1 MNNVYS
7 TVIWTG
13 GLLYDLR
20 MYLIAQRRN
29 VVRHLHFN
37 GGLTIINQIR
47 NMTFIVDIQ
56 RSHKD
61 IRWKV
66 FNTWGVIDH
75 SVMIQ
80 SRGVRSFSRPLT
92 WVI

>member
-1 MNNVYS
+1 MHNVYS

-20 MYLIAQRRN
+20 MHLIAQRRN

-47 NMTFIVDIQ
+47 NMT
-56 RSHKD
+56 
-61 IRWKV
+61 IRYLKI
-66 FNTWGVIDH
+66 TQGYKMEGV
-75 SVMIQ
+75 
-80 SRGVRSFSRPLT
+80 
-92 WVI
+92 